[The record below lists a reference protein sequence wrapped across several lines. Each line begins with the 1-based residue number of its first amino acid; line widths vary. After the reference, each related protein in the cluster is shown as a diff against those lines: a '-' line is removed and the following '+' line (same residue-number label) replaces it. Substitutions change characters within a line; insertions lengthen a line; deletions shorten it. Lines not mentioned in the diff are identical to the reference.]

1 MRPILQC
8 HLVTGQ
14 QVLQPLPALLPVKPQ
29 ELAELLTEVHEDNEV
44 PQDLQAQKVIQ
55 VMMVHPDLQ
64 DSPDYLAKE
73 APLDCE
79 ETPDLLDLQD
89 LQDHQAQQVPMC
101 QEQTKLLACDMKK
114 NLRHQNSLPLTEL
127 RIPMALGLKR
137 ATLTSTTD
145 SNQLL
150 SKT

>member
-73 APLDCE
+73 ALDCE
-79 ETPDLLDLQD
+79 ETPDLLDLQG
-89 LQDHQAQQVPMC
+89 HRAQQEPTC
-101 QEQTKLLACDMKK
+101 QEQTGLLGCDTKK
-114 NLRHQNSLPLTEL
+114 NLRHQNSLLLTEL
-127 RIPMALGLKR
+127 RIPTALGLRR
-137 ATLTSTTD
+137 AMLTSTTD
-145 SNQLL
+145 SNQLP